1 MEVIFIRDFVST
13 DPVSLEGTMENISR
27 HCHLTPSDE
36 IAVYNG
42 GRFYFLN
49 CLSDLIT
56 YPKVVSAE
64 RIFLCHDVSISK
76 VLPDIRK
83 IGKLTNNR
91 YDIQDFGSIEE
102 IDEFNI
108 MSCFI
113 GATERAKHNIQTICE
128 PLGDDM
134 YRFTSPKGTWN
145 IKVNKY
151 K

>member
-1 MEVIFIRDFVST
+1 MEIIYIRDFDCNYEINT
-13 DPVSLEGTMENISR
+13 DIMINIER

-36 IAVYNG
+36 IAVFSG
-42 GRFYFLN
+42 GSFYYLN
-49 CLSDLIT
+49 CLSDFIT
-56 YPKVVSAE
+56 YPKVVYAE
-64 RIFLCHDVSISK
+64 RIFLRNGVSISK

-102 IDEFNI
+102 IDQFDI

-113 GATERAKHNIQTICE
+113 GATERAKHNMQTICE
-128 PLGDDM
+128 PLGNNM